1 MKAKLTTRSVSAST
15 PRSKYFKMWDT
26 LLTGFFLRVLPSGV
40 KTYCIYY
47 RHKGVG
53 REYTIGKHGKIT
65 ADQARKQ
72 AKIKLGEIAKG
83 KDIQTEK
90 KIASVQSKVKKYQ
103 TLGGF
108 IEAKYKPWVLTERKS
123 GKDIIRNL
131 SKYFGHL
138 FSRAIVDISPW
149 DVQKWRT
156 EKIKQGLKP
165 STVNRQLVNLKACI
179 NKALEWEVIDKH
191 PLAKVKP
198 LKVDTKGKIR
208 YLSDDEETRLRNSL
222 DDR

>member
-1 MKAKLTTRSVSAST
+1 MKLKLTTRSVSAST
-15 PRSKYFKMWDT
+15 PRSKYYKAWDT
-26 LLTGFFLRVLPSGV
+26 DLAGFFLRVLPSGV

-53 REYTIGKHGKIT
+53 REYTIGKDGKIT

-108 IEAKYKPWVLTERKS
+108 IEAKYKPWILTERKT
-123 GKDIIRNL
+123 GKEIIRDL
-131 SKYFGHL
+131 SREFEHL
-138 FSRAIVDISPW
+138 FLRAITDITPW
-149 DVQKWRT
+149 
-156 EKIKQGLKP
+156 
-165 STVNRQLVNLKACI
+165 
-179 NKALEWEVIDKH
+179 
-191 PLAKVKP
+191 
-198 LKVDTKGKIR
+198 
-208 YLSDDEETRLRNSL
+208 
-222 DDR
+222 